1 MRNAR
6 EESMK
11 SGIYLGKREI
21 EIKEMPLP
29 KVGEN
34 DVLIKNIFQASA
46 GPIRPFIFMDQV
58 PGTK

>member
-1 MRNAR
+1 
-6 EESMK
+6 MK

-34 DVLIKNIFQASA
+34 DVLSKNIFESVQ
-46 GPIRPFIFMDQV
+46 GNTFF
-58 PGTK
+58 